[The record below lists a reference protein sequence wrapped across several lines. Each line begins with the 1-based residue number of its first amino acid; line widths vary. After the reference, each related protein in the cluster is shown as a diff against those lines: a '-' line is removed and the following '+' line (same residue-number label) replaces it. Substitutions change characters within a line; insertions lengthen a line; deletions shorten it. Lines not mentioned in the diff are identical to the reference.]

1 MADISQITLPSGTTY
16 NIKDAQAR
24 SDIETI
30 QSSLTGGMHYIG
42 VTTTAITDGATTNP
56 ISIGGNNVTAKNG
69 DLVMYGDLEFVW
81 STSDNKWHEFG
92 STGSLKA
99 LAFKDTASA
108 SYKPAGTV
116 SQPTFT
122 GSESSVTVTV
132 ENNTSGNYTPAGTV
146 SKPSFTGA
154 SMTSTGSFTPEG
166 TVSVTTKS
174 TSNKTATVSAAAS
187 GTVTYTPDGS
197 VAAPTFT
204 GTAATINS
212 SGTYTPAG
220 SVGLTTTN
228 KTATVSAAA
237 SGDATYTPAGTVA
250 APTISVKTAGSTTTV
265 KNPTSVTVAKTV
277 VAVAPGATA
286 PANALTYYD
295 VSGEVLSL
303 YQLGYT
309 TGASISTSN
318 VTVKTGDAA
327 YQASAPTF
335 TGTGARLVTGNIPVP
350 TSASFTGTE
359 ATISSSAS
367 YTPAGT
373 NTAPD
378 FTGTGVRLVTGNIP
392 VPSAYTATFTGDEG
406 SVSVSGTTTGSVS
419 QPTFTGTKVQISG
432 KTTAAGSVSKP
443 TFTGTQATITV
454 S

>member
-16 NIKDAQAR
+16 NLKDAQAR

-56 ISIGGNNVTAKNG
+56 IKIGTADVTAKNG
-69 DLVMYGDLEFVW
+69 DLVMYGELEFVW
-81 STSDNKWHEFG
+81 STADNKWHEFG

-99 LAFKDTASA
+99 LAFKDTAST

-116 SQPTFT
+116 SKPTFT
-122 GSESSVTVTV
+122 GSESNVAVTV
-132 ENNTSGNYTPAGTV
+132 ENSTSGNYTPAGTV
-146 SKPSFTGA
+146 SKPAFTGA
-154 SMTSTGSFTPEG
+154 SMTSTGTFTPEG
-166 TVSVTTKS
+166 TISVTTKS
-174 TSNKTATVSAAAS
+174 TSNKTAAVTVASS

-197 VAAPTFT
+197 
-204 GTAATINS
+204 
-212 SGTYTPAG
+212 
-220 SVGLTTTN
+220 
-228 KTATVSAAA
+228 
-237 SGDATYTPAGTVA
+237 VA

-277 VAVAPGATA
+277 IAAAPGATA
-286 PANALTYYD
+286 PANVLTYYD

-309 TGASISTSN
+309 TGASITTSN

-327 YQASAPTF
+327 YQA
-335 TGTGARLVTGNIPVP
+335 
-350 TSASFTGTE
+350 
-359 ATISSSAS
+359 
-367 YTPAGT
+367 
-373 NTAPD
+373 TAPD

-432 KTTAAGSVSKP
+432 KTTAAGSVSQP
-443 TFTGTQATITV
+443 TFTGTNATITV